1 MTTAFLHRLRKN
13 FNTQRYAYNG
23 EYVSKTENKASQ
35 LLAPTAK
42 IPQHVAIIMDGNG
55 RWAQLRGKKRVAGH
69 KAGVESVRATVT
81 TAAKQGVKAL
91 TLFAFSSENWLRPES
106 EVSVLMDLF
115 MFVLTR
121 EAKRLHKNGIKFNVI
136 GDLSKFSSK
145 LQQMIKE
152 SEALTAENTGMVL
165 SIAANY
171 GGRWDITHAAK
182 KLAEKVARQ
191 ELNADE
197 ITEASLNE
205 QTSLA
210 QLPELDLLIRTGG
223 DYRISNFLL
232 WQAAYAEFYFT
243 EVLWPDFDETEFIQ
257 ALTTYDQRERRF
269 GQTGEQ
275 VTNKK

>member
-1 MTTAFLHRLRKN
+1 V
-13 FNTQRYAYNG
+13 
-23 EYVSKTENKASQ
+23 YVSKTDNHINP
-35 LLAPTAK
+35 LLAVEAK
-42 IPQHVAIIMDGNG
+42 IPQHIAIIMDGNG
-55 RWAQLRGKKRVAGH
+55 RWAQLRGKKRAAGH
-69 KAGVESVRATVT
+69 KSGVESVRSSVA
-81 TAAKQGVKAL
+81 TAAKNGVKAL
-91 TLFAFSSENWLRPES
+91 TLFAFSSENWQRPES
-106 EVSVLMDLF
+106 EVGVLMDLF

-121 EAKRLHKNGIKFNVI
+121 EVKRLHKNGIKFNVI
-136 GDLSKFSSK
+136 GDLNKFSSK
-145 LQQMIKE
+145 LQEMIKD

-191 ELNADE
+191 EITTDE
-197 ITEASLNE
+197 ITEAALHE

-232 WQAAYAEFYFT
+232 WQAAYAELYFT
-243 EVLWPDFDETEFIQ
+243 DVLWPDFNEKEFIK
-257 ALTTYDQRERRF
+257 AITVFDQRERRF

-275 VTNKK
+275 VTNKN